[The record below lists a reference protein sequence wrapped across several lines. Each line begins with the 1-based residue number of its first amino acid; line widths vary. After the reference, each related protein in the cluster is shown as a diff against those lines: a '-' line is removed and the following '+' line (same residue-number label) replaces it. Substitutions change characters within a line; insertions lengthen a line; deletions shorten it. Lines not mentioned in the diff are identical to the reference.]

1 MSFARK
7 FGDKCGKKLMD
18 TATKTGIDASK
29 TASKRVVQ
37 KTAEATGDLI
47 GNKISDKITST
58 GKPKEK
64 SKEIEEIYIPP
75 EKRQHITDDLRLFSM
90 HQRIKM
96 EFQKIVNNNSDEN
109 LPRFITKK
117 WVEAYDQS
125 EKSYSPNKK
134 NRIKTSMLRFDLCD
148 DSDAYIVVKGDI
160 TLEGDN
166 AANKRNKNLAF
177 KNNALFIKYISKIN
191 GIKIDNAEDLDVVMP
206 MYHLLEY
213 SKNYRKT
220 TGSFWNYYRDET

>member
-109 LPRFITKK
+109 LPRFITQK
-117 WVEAYDQS
+117 WVEVYDQS
-125 EKSYSPNKK
+125 EKNYSPNKK
-134 NRIKTSMLRFDLCD
+134 K
-148 DSDAYIVVKGDI
+148 
-160 TLEGDN
+160 
-166 AANKRNKNLAF
+166 
-177 KNNALFIKYISKIN
+177 
-191 GIKIDNAEDLDVVMP
+191 
-206 MYHLLEY
+206 
-213 SKNYRKT
+213 
-220 TGSFWNYYRDET
+220 